1 MAYTLEQL
9 KKMTVGELR
18 HLAEGLKE
26 EHAEALRGYT
36 QMHKEQ
42 LLLVLCKILGIDT
55 REHRA
60 AALANKMAIKA
71 QIRELKRKRDAA
83 IAAHDRLQLKLIRRQ
98 IHALKRKLRKAA
110 V

>member
-1 MAYTLEQL
+1 MTYTLDHL

-18 HLAEGLKE
+18 RLAEGLKADN
-26 EHAEALRGYT
+26 AEALRGYT

-83 IAAHDRLQLKLIRRQ
+83 IAAHDRAHLKLIRRQ
-98 IHALKRKLRKAA
+98 IHSLKRKLRKAA